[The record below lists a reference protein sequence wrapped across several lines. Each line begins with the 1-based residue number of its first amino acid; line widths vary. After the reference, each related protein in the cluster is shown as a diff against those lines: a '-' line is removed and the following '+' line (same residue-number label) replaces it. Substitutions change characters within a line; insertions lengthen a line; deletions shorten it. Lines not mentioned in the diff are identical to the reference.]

1 MISSSPE
8 GAEVE
13 PESHR
18 SRPPMTVVVTIQH
31 PAHVHFFRN
40 AIAELESRGHEVHVF
55 ARQKDI
61 AIDLLEAY
69 DIDYTVLAGRIESMR
84 DLPVVQG
91 KYELNLL
98 RKAARLDPDLMM
110 AIGEPGVAHVGTV
123 LSCPSLLFA
132 DTETS
137 KLQKRISVPFAD
149 RICTPDCYTL
159 DHGHKQVRY
168 PGYHEL
174 AYLHPDR
181 FTSDPDVLTR
191 IGATPEDSLVILRM
205 VSWGAV
211 HDIGDSGFGDIR
223 SVIDRLEAKG
233 ARVLITAEDDLPPE
247 LDGYRI
253 DAGPEQIHHL
263 MAYADLFIGE
273 SATMATESAVLGTP
287 AVFVSSSTRGYTDEL
302 ESRYEL
308 VYNFSG
314 ENRQRRALETA
325 EAILDRDRSVY
336 ESRRETMLEEKID
349 TTWFQLQQ
357 IEALCR
363 A

>member
-1 MISSSPE
+1 
-8 GAEVE
+8 V
-13 PESHR
+13 
-18 SRPPMTVVVTIQH
+18 
-31 PAHVHFFRN
+31 
-40 AIAELESRGHEVHVF
+40 
-55 ARQKDI
+55 
-61 AIDLLEAY
+61 
-69 DIDYTVLAGRIESMR
+69 
-84 DLPVVQG
+84 
-91 KYELNLL
+91 
-98 RKAARLDPDLMM
+98 
-110 AIGEPGVAHVGTV
+110 
-123 LSCPSLLFA
+123 

-137 KLQKRISVPFAD
+137 KLQKRISLPFAD
-149 RICTPDCYTL
+149 RICTPDCYLL
-159 DHGHKQVRY
+159 DHGSKQVRY

-181 FTSDPDVLTR
+181 FTPDPDVLAQ
-191 IGATPEDSLVILRM
+191 IDATPKDTLVILRM

-223 SVIDRLEAKG
+223 SVIDRLEAQG
-233 ARVLITAEDDLPPE
+233 ARVLITAEDDLPAE

-314 ENRQRRALETA
+314 DDRQRRALETA
-325 EAILDRDRSVY
+325 EAILGRDPSVY
-336 ESRRETMLEEKID
+336 EARRETMLSEKID
-349 TTWFQLQQ
+349 TTRFQLQQ

-363 A
+363 N